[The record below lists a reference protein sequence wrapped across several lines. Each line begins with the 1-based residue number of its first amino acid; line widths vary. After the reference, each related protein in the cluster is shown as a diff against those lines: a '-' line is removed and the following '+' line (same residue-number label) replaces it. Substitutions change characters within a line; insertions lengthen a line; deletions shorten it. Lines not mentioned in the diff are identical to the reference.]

1 MAELVLPSGAIKII
15 QSQQQLVG
23 GAIAGSAG
31 AVGGVGGNGANPDI
45 DVLKEIKELAF
56 KSFKK
61 TTQIAKTLADSLAF
75 EKNQTRRK
83 NDQSAELSKESGGG
97 GGAVG
102 GFIGPEQPE
111 NKKGGL
117 QGIGFALGAAVAPLM
132 NFIGKIGMLFKGL
145 FASKIFS
152 PLAKLFSKGGSFFR
166 FLGPLGPI
174 GLIAG
179 GLFLLFKYSDEII
192 KALTP
197 AIDKIKKM
205 AQDSAPMIEAFKNG
219 FDWLFKN
226 IIGGIGRVIEG
237 IIDIIGPLITG
248 LGKILTGDIMGGL
261 KDLGQSLLNLVTLP
275 TKLLLEFF
283 DPAIQ
288 VIKQI
293 GESILSFFKG
303 IPEMIGTAF
312 TNLIS
317 DLKTNFTNNVAA
329 IKSSIMGIFTP
340 ISDFFSDL
348 GDRVKTIINSLIE
361 KLPLPDFVK
370 KKLKLETKAT
380 QELGETVNET
390 GVKNKYADASVNPM
404 SRDRAY
410 DGGATMNEAFAES
423 KGEKYGKASI
433 KKSGTSGYDSA
444 SGIMTPAEF
453 SEYNK
458 LDTNGQMDYLKSLDS
473 NEQERR
479 RMIDKLSK
487 DKLEFDKKNKDY
499 IAKYKTAPD
508 EMVSPDD
515 QMLRDDKIQRQTK
528 DQAKGLVSDNKSG
541 NQTVIVNNSPTNIT
555 SQNDVKKADM
565 YSGSISTSSGD
576 NYFDKSVEGYSA

>member
-31 AVGGVGGNGANPDI
+31 AVGGNGANPDI

-152 PLAKLFSKGGSFFR
+152 PLMKLFSKGGSFFR

-293 GESILSFFKG
+293 GESLLSFITG
-303 IPEMIGTAF
+303 IPEYISTAF
-312 TNLIS
+312 TNMIS
-317 DLKTNFTNNVAA
+317 EMKTNFANNTAA
-329 IKSSIMGIFTP
+329 IKSSIMGIFAP
-340 ISDFFSDL
+340 ISDFFSAL

-423 KGEKYGKASI
+423 KGEKYGTANI
-433 KKSGTSGYDSA
+433 TKSGTSGYDNA

-541 NQTVIVNNSPTNIT
+541 NQTVIVNNQPTNIT

>member
-31 AVGGVGGNGANPDI
+31 AVGGNGANPDI

-97 GGAVG
+97 GAVG

-132 NFIGKIGMLFKGL
+132 NFIGKIGKLFKGL

-152 PLAKLFSKGGSFFR
+152 PLMKLFSKGGSFFR

-179 GLFLLFKYSDEII
+179 GLFLLFKYSDEIV

-293 GESILSFFKG
+293 GESLLSFFKG

-329 IKSSIMGIFTP
+329 IKSSIMGIFAP

-361 KLPLPDFVK
+361 KLPLPDIIK

-390 GVKNKYADASVNPM
+390 GVKNKYADSNISGM
-404 SRDRAY
+404 KRERMTG
-410 DGGATMNEAFAES
+410 GGATMNEAFAEVQ
-423 KGEKYGKASI
+423 GEKYGKASI

-508 EMVSPDD
+508 EMMSPDD

-541 NQTVIVNNSPTNIT
+541 NQTVIVNNQPTNIT

>member
-248 LGKILTGDIMGGL
+248 LGKIVTGDIMGGL

-293 GESILSFFKG
+293 GESLLSFITG
-303 IPEMIGTAF
+303 IPEYISTAF
-312 TNLIS
+312 TNMIS
-317 DLKTNFTNNVAA
+317 EMKTNFANNTDA
-329 IKSSIMGIFTP
+329 IKSSIMGIFAP
-340 ISDFFSDL
+340 ISDFFSAL

-423 KGEKYGKASI
+423 KGEKYGTANI
-433 KKSGTSGYDSA
+433 TKSGTSGYDSA
-444 SGIMTPAEF
+444 SGIMTPVEF

-541 NQTVIVNNSPTNIT
+541 NQTVIVNNQPTNIT

>member
-31 AVGGVGGNGANPDI
+31 AVGGNGANPDI

-97 GGAVG
+97 GAVG

-132 NFIGKIGMLFKGL
+132 NFIGKISKLFKGL

-152 PLAKLFSKGGSFFR
+152 PLMKLFSKGGSFFR

-179 GLFLLFKYSDEII
+179 GLFLLFKYSDEIV

-329 IKSSIMGIFTP
+329 IKSSIMGIFAP

-361 KLPLPDFVK
+361 KLPLPDIIK

-390 GVKNKYADASVNPM
+390 GVKNKYADSNISGM
-404 SRDRAY
+404 KRERMTG
-410 DGGATMNEAFAES
+410 GGATMNEAFAEVQ
-423 KGEKYGKASI
+423 GEKYGKASI

-508 EMVSPDD
+508 EMMSPDD

-541 NQTVIVNNSPTNIT
+541 NQTVIVNNQPTNIT

>member
-1 MAELVLPSGAIKII
+1 
-15 QSQQQLVG
+15 
-23 GAIAGSAG
+23 
-31 AVGGVGGNGANPDI
+31 
-45 DVLKEIKELAF
+45 
-56 KSFKK
+56 
-61 TTQIAKTLADSLAF
+61 
-75 EKNQTRRK
+75 
-83 NDQSAELSKESGGG
+83 
-97 GGAVG
+97 
-102 GFIGPEQPE
+102 
-111 NKKGGL
+111 
-117 QGIGFALGAAVAPLM
+117 
-132 NFIGKIGMLFKGL
+132 
-145 FASKIFS
+145 
-152 PLAKLFSKGGSFFR
+152 
-166 FLGPLGPI
+166 
-174 GLIAG
+174 
-179 GLFLLFKYSDEII
+179 
-192 KALTP
+192 
-197 AIDKIKKM
+197 
-205 AQDSAPMIEAFKNG
+205 
-219 FDWLFKN
+219 
-226 IIGGIGRVIEG
+226 
-237 IIDIIGPLITG
+237 
-248 LGKILTGDIMGGL
+248 MGGL

-317 DLKTNFTNNVAA
+317 DLKTNFANNTAA
-329 IKSSIMGIFTP
+329 IKSSIMGIFAP
-340 ISDFFSDL
+340 ISDFFSAL

-361 KLPLPDFVK
+361 KLPLPDIIK

-410 DGGATMNEAFAES
+410 DGGATMNEAFAEVQ
-423 KGEKYGKASI
+423 GEKYGKASI

-508 EMVSPDD
+508 EMMSPDD

-541 NQTVIVNNSPTNIT
+541 NQTVIVNNQPTNIT

>member
-31 AVGGVGGNGANPDI
+31 AVGGNGANPDI

-132 NFIGKIGMLFKGL
+132 NFIGKIGKLFKGL

-152 PLAKLFSKGGSFFR
+152 PLMKLFSKGGSFFR

-179 GLFLLFKYSDEII
+179 GLFLLFKYSDEIV

-293 GESILSFFKG
+293 GESILSFITG
-303 IPEMIGTAF
+303 IPEYISTAF
-312 TNLIS
+312 TNMIS
-317 DLKTNFTNNVAA
+317 EMKTNFANNTAA
-329 IKSSIMGIFTP
+329 IKSSIMGIFAP
-340 ISDFFSDL
+340 ISDFFSAL

-423 KGEKYGKASI
+423 KGEKYGTANI
-433 KKSGTSGYDSA
+433 TKSGTSGYDNA

-508 EMVSPDD
+508 EMMSPDD

-541 NQTVIVNNSPTNIT
+541 NQTVIVNNQPTNIT

>member
-31 AVGGVGGNGANPDI
+31 AVGGNGANPDI

-248 LGKILTGDIMGGL
+248 LGKIVTGDIMGGL

-293 GESILSFFKG
+293 GESLLSFITG
-303 IPEMIGTAF
+303 IPEYISTAF
-312 TNLIS
+312 TNMIGEM
-317 DLKTNFTNNVAA
+317 KTNFANNTAA
-329 IKSSIMGIFTP
+329 IKSSIMGIFAP
-340 ISDFFSDL
+340 ISDFFSAL

-423 KGEKYGKASI
+423 KGEKYGTANI
-433 KKSGTSGYDSA
+433 TKSGTSGYDNA

-541 NQTVIVNNSPTNIT
+541 NQTVIVNNQPTNIT

>member
-31 AVGGVGGNGANPDI
+31 AVGGNGANPDI

-248 LGKILTGDIMGGL
+248 LGKIVTGDIMGGL

-293 GESILSFFKG
+293 GESLLSFITG
-303 IPEMIGTAF
+303 IPEYISTAF
-312 TNLIS
+312 TNMIS
-317 DLKTNFTNNVAA
+317 EMKTNFANNTDA
-329 IKSSIMGIFTP
+329 IKSSIMGIFAP
-340 ISDFFSDL
+340 ISDFFSAL

-423 KGEKYGKASI
+423 KGEKYGTANI
-433 KKSGTSGYDSA
+433 TKSGTSGYDSA
-444 SGIMTPAEF
+444 SGIMTPVEF

-458 LDTNGQMDYLKSLDS
+458 LDTNGQMEYLKSLDS

-541 NQTVIVNNSPTNIT
+541 NQTVIVNNQPTNIT

>member
-192 KALTP
+192 KALAPT
-197 AIDKIKKM
+197 IDKIKQM
-205 AQDSAPMIEAFKNG
+205 AKDNAPMIEALKNG

-226 IIGGIGRVIEG
+226 VIVGLGKVIGG
-237 IIDIIGPLITG
+237 IIDIVGPLLAG
-248 LGKILTGDIMGGL
+248 FGKILTGDIMGGL
-261 KDLGQSLLNLVTLP
+261 KDLGQGLLNVVLVPL
-275 TKLLLEFF
+275 KLLKEFF

-288 VIKQI
+288 VITSMAKNA
-293 GESILSFFKG
+293 LSFITG
-303 IPEMIGTAF
+303 IPEYISTAF
-312 TNLIS
+312 TNMIS
-317 DLKTNFTNNVAA
+317 EMKTNFANNTAA
-329 IKSSIMGIFTP
+329 IKSSIMGIFAP
-340 ISDFFSDL
+340 ISDFFSAL

-423 KGEKYGKASI
+423 KGEKYGTANI
-433 KKSGTSGYDSA
+433 TKSGTSGYDNA

-541 NQTVIVNNSPTNIT
+541 NQTVIVNNQPTNIT

>member
-31 AVGGVGGNGANPDI
+31 AVGGNGANPDI

-179 GLFLLFKYSDEII
+179 GLFLLFKYSDEIV

-248 LGKILTGDIMGGL
+248 FGKILTGDIMGGL

-317 DLKTNFTNNVAA
+317 DLKTNFANNTAA
-329 IKSSIMGIFTP
+329 IKSSIMGIFAP
-340 ISDFFSDL
+340 ISDFFSAL

-423 KGEKYGKASI
+423 KGEKYGTANI
-433 KKSGTSGYDSA
+433 TKSGTSGYDSA

-541 NQTVIVNNSPTNIT
+541 NQTVIVNNQPTNIT

>member
-31 AVGGVGGNGANPDI
+31 AVGGNGANPDI

-83 NDQSAELSKESGGG
+83 NDQSAELSKESGG

-248 LGKILTGDIMGGL
+248 LGKIVTGDIMGGL

-293 GESILSFFKG
+293 GESLLSFITG
-303 IPEMIGTAF
+303 IPEYISTAF
-312 TNLIS
+312 TNMIS
-317 DLKTNFTNNVAA
+317 EMKTNFANNTAA
-329 IKSSIMGIFTP
+329 IKSSIMGIFAP
-340 ISDFFSDL
+340 ISDFFSAL

-423 KGEKYGKASI
+423 KGEKYGTANI
-433 KKSGTSGYDSA
+433 TKSGTSGYDNA

-541 NQTVIVNNSPTNIT
+541 NQTVIVNNQPTNIT

>member
-31 AVGGVGGNGANPDI
+31 AVGGNGANPDI

-248 LGKILTGDIMGGL
+248 LGKIVTGDIMGGL

-293 GESILSFFKG
+293 GESLLSFITG
-303 IPEMIGTAF
+303 IPEYISTAF
-312 TNLIS
+312 TNMIS
-317 DLKTNFTNNVAA
+317 EMKTNFANNTAA
-329 IKSSIMGIFTP
+329 IKSSIMGIFAP
-340 ISDFFSDL
+340 ISDFFSAL

-423 KGEKYGKASI
+423 KGEKYGTANI
-433 KKSGTSGYDSA
+433 TKSGTSGYDSA

-541 NQTVIVNNSPTNIT
+541 NQTVIVNNQPTNIT

>member
-31 AVGGVGGNGANPDI
+31 AVGGNGANPDI

-83 NDQSAELSKESGGG
+83 NDQSAELSKESGG

-179 GLFLLFKYSDEII
+179 GLFLLFKYSDEIV

-293 GESILSFFKG
+293 GESLLSFITG
-303 IPEMIGTAF
+303 IPEYISTAF
-312 TNLIS
+312 TNMIS
-317 DLKTNFTNNVAA
+317 EMKTNFANNTDA
-329 IKSSIMGIFTP
+329 IKSSIMGIFAP
-340 ISDFFSDL
+340 ISDFFSAL

-423 KGEKYGKASI
+423 KGEKYGTANI
-433 KKSGTSGYDSA
+433 TKSGTSGYDNA

-508 EMVSPDD
+508 EMMSPDD

-541 NQTVIVNNSPTNIT
+541 NQTVIVNNQPTNIT

>member
-31 AVGGVGGNGANPDI
+31 AVGGNGANPDI

-248 LGKILTGDIMGGL
+248 LGKIVTGDIMGGL

-293 GESILSFFKG
+293 GESLLSFITG
-303 IPEMIGTAF
+303 IPEYISTAF
-312 TNLIS
+312 TNMIS
-317 DLKTNFTNNVAA
+317 EMKTNFANNTDA
-329 IKSSIMGIFTP
+329 IKSSIMGIFAP
-340 ISDFFSDL
+340 ISDFFSAL

-423 KGEKYGKASI
+423 KGEKYGTANI
-433 KKSGTSGYDSA
+433 TKSGTSGYDNA

-541 NQTVIVNNSPTNIT
+541 NQTVIVNNSPTTVT

>member
-31 AVGGVGGNGANPDI
+31 AVGGNGANPDI

-248 LGKILTGDIMGGL
+248 LGKIVTGDIMGGL

-293 GESILSFFKG
+293 GESLLSFITG
-303 IPEMIGTAF
+303 IPEYISTAF
-312 TNLIS
+312 TNMIS
-317 DLKTNFTNNVAA
+317 EMKTNFANNTAA
-329 IKSSIMGIFTP
+329 IKSSIMGIFAP
-340 ISDFFSDL
+340 ISDFFSAL

-423 KGEKYGKASI
+423 KGEKYGTANI
-433 KKSGTSGYDSA
+433 TKSGTSGYDNA

-541 NQTVIVNNSPTNIT
+541 NQTVIVNNQPTNIT

>member
-31 AVGGVGGNGANPDI
+31 AVGGNGANPDI

-248 LGKILTGDIMGGL
+248 LGKIVTGDIMGGL

-293 GESILSFFKG
+293 GESLLSFITG
-303 IPEMIGTAF
+303 IPEYISTAF
-312 TNLIS
+312 TNMIGEM
-317 DLKTNFTNNVAA
+317 KTNFANNTAA
-329 IKSSIMGIFTP
+329 IKSSIMGIFAP
-340 ISDFFSDL
+340 ISDFFSAL

-423 KGEKYGKASI
+423 KGEKYGTANI
-433 KKSGTSGYDSA
+433 TKSGTSGYDSA

-541 NQTVIVNNSPTNIT
+541 NQTVIVNNQPTNIT

>member
-31 AVGGVGGNGANPDI
+31 AVGGNGANPDI

-97 GGAVG
+97 AVVSKLSDGG
-102 GFIGPEQPE
+102 QSE

-132 NFIGKIGMLFKGL
+132 NFIGKIGKLFKGL

-152 PLAKLFSKGGSFFR
+152 PLMKLFSKGGSFFR

-179 GLFLLFKYSDEII
+179 GLFLLFKYSDEIV

-226 IIGGIGRVIEG
+226 IIGGLGRVIGG
-237 IIDIIGPLITG
+237 IIDDIGPIFSG
-248 LGKILTGDIMGGL
+248 FSKILQGDIMGGL
-261 KDLGQSLLNLVTLP
+261 ADLGKGLLNIVLMPISAVLR
-275 TKLLLEFF
+275 FF
-283 DPAIQ
+283 EPVLAKIEGS
-288 VIKQI
+288 IRSI
-293 GESILSFFKG
+293 GGNILSFFKA
-303 IPEMIGTAF
+303 IPENVSTAF
-312 TNLIS
+312 TNLIIEM
-317 DLKTNFTNNVAA
+317 KTNFANNTAA
-329 IKSSIMGIFTP
+329 IKSSIMGIFAP

-361 KLPLPDFVK
+361 KLPLPDIIK

-410 DGGATMNEAFAES
+410 DGGATMNEAFAEVQ
-423 KGEKYGKASI
+423 GEKYGKASI

-508 EMVSPDD
+508 EMMSPDD

-541 NQTVIVNNSPTNIT
+541 NQTVIVNNQPTNIT

>member
-23 GAIAGSAG
+23 GAIGGGAGSVSGSNADG
-31 AVGGVGGNGANPDI
+31 DSELNI
-45 DVLKEIKELAF
+45 LEQIKELTF

-75 EKNQTRRK
+75 NKNQTRRK

-97 GGAVG
+97 GAVG

-111 NKKGGL
+111 DKKGGL

-132 NFIGKIGMLFKGL
+132 NFIGKIGKLFTGL
-145 FASKIFS
+145 FASKIFG
-152 PLAKLFSKGGSFFR
+152 PITKLFGKGGTFLR

-205 AQDSAPMIEAFKNG
+205 AQENAPMIEAFKNG
-219 FDWLFKN
+219 FDWFFKN
-226 IIGGIGRVIEG
+226 VIAGIGKIIGG
-237 IIDIIGPLITG
+237 IIDIISPLITG

-261 KDLGQSLLNLVTLP
+261 KDLGQSLLNVVLVP
-275 TKLLLEFF
+275 AKLLAEFF

-317 DLKTNFTNNVAA
+317 EMKINFTNNVAA
-329 IKSSIMGIFTP
+329 IKSTIMGIFTP

-380 QELGETVNET
+380 QEIGETVNET
-390 GVKNKYADASVNPM
+390 GVKNKYADASVSGM
-404 SRDRAY
+404 QRERMTG
-410 DGGATMNEAFAES
+410 GGATMSEAFAEAE
-423 KGEKYGKASI
+423 GEKYGTAKIS
-433 KKSGTSGYDSA
+433 KSGTSGYDSA

-458 LDTNGQMDYLKSLDS
+458 LDTNGQMDYLKNLDVK
-473 NEQERR
+473 EQERR
-479 RMIDKLSK
+479 RMIDKLK
-487 DKLEFDKKNKDY
+487 NEKITFDNKNRDY
-499 IAKYKTAPD
+499 IDKYKTAPD
-508 EMVSPDD
+508 EMMSPDD
-515 QMLRDDKIQRQTK
+515 QMLRDDKFQRQAK
-528 DQAKGLVSDNKSG
+528 NQSKGLVGDSKSG
-541 NQTVIVNNSPTNIT
+541 TQTIIVNNSPTNVT
-555 SQNDVKKADM
+555 SQNDIKKADM
-565 YSGSISTSSGD
+565 YSGNINTSSGD
-576 NYFDKSVEGYSA
+576 SYFERNIEGYSA

>member
-1 MAELVLPSGAIKII
+1 
-15 QSQQQLVG
+15 
-23 GAIAGSAG
+23 
-31 AVGGVGGNGANPDI
+31 
-45 DVLKEIKELAF
+45 
-56 KSFKK
+56 
-61 TTQIAKTLADSLAF
+61 
-75 EKNQTRRK
+75 
-83 NDQSAELSKESGGG
+83 
-97 GGAVG
+97 
-102 GFIGPEQPE
+102 
-111 NKKGGL
+111 
-117 QGIGFALGAAVAPLM
+117 
-132 NFIGKIGMLFKGL
+132 
-145 FASKIFS
+145 
-152 PLAKLFSKGGSFFR
+152 
-166 FLGPLGPI
+166 
-174 GLIAG
+174 
-179 GLFLLFKYSDEII
+179 
-192 KALTP
+192 
-197 AIDKIKKM
+197 
-205 AQDSAPMIEAFKNG
+205 
-219 FDWLFKN
+219 
-226 IIGGIGRVIEG
+226 
-237 IIDIIGPLITG
+237 
-248 LGKILTGDIMGGL
+248 
-261 KDLGQSLLNLVTLP
+261 
-275 TKLLLEFF
+275 
-283 DPAIQ
+283 

-293 GESILSFFKG
+293 GESLLSFITG
-303 IPEMIGTAF
+303 IPEYISTAF
-312 TNLIS
+312 TNMIS
-317 DLKTNFTNNVAA
+317 EMKTNFANNTDA
-329 IKSSIMGIFTP
+329 IKSSIMGIFAP
-340 ISDFFSDL
+340 ISDFFSAL

-390 GVKNKYADASVNPM
+390 GVKNKYADSNISGM
-404 SRDRAY
+404 KRERMTG
-410 DGGATMNEAFAES
+410 GGATMNEAFAES
-423 KGEKYGKASI
+423 KGEKYGTANI
-433 KKSGTSGYDSA
+433 TKSGTSGYDSA

-541 NQTVIVNNSPTNIT
+541 NQTVIVNNQPTNIT

>member
-248 LGKILTGDIMGGL
+248 LGKIVTGDIMGGL

-293 GESILSFFKG
+293 GESLLSFITG
-303 IPEMIGTAF
+303 IPEYISTAF
-312 TNLIS
+312 TNMIS
-317 DLKTNFTNNVAA
+317 EMKTNFANNTAA
-329 IKSSIMGIFTP
+329 IKSSIMGIFAP
-340 ISDFFSDL
+340 ISDFFSAL

-423 KGEKYGKASI
+423 KGEKYGTANI
-433 KKSGTSGYDSA
+433 TKSGTSGYDSA

-541 NQTVIVNNSPTNIT
+541 NQTVIVNNSPTTVT

>member
-31 AVGGVGGNGANPDI
+31 AVGGNGANPDI

-132 NFIGKIGMLFKGL
+132 NFIGKIGKLFKGL

-152 PLAKLFSKGGSFFR
+152 PLMKLFSKGGSFFR

-179 GLFLLFKYSDEII
+179 GLFLLFKYSDEIV

-317 DLKTNFTNNVAA
+317 DLKTNFANNTAA
-329 IKSSIMGIFTP
+329 IKSSIMGIFAP
-340 ISDFFSDL
+340 ISDFFSAL

-410 DGGATMNEAFAES
+410 DGGATMNEAFAEVQ
-423 KGEKYGKASI
+423 GEKYGTANI
-433 KKSGTSGYDSA
+433 TKSGTSGYDNA

-508 EMVSPDD
+508 EMMSPDD

-541 NQTVIVNNSPTNIT
+541 NQTVIVNNQPTNIT

>member
-31 AVGGVGGNGANPDI
+31 AVGGNGANPDI

-83 NDQSAELSKESGGG
+83 NDQSAELSKESGG

-248 LGKILTGDIMGGL
+248 FGKILTGDIMGGL

-293 GESILSFFKG
+293 GESLLSFITG
-303 IPEMIGTAF
+303 IPEYISTAF
-312 TNLIS
+312 TNMIS
-317 DLKTNFTNNVAA
+317 EMKTNFANNTAA
-329 IKSSIMGIFTP
+329 IKSSIMGIFAP
-340 ISDFFSDL
+340 ISDFFSAL

-390 GVKNKYADASVNPM
+390 GVKNKYADSNISGM
-404 SRDRAY
+404 KRERMTG
-410 DGGATMNEAFAES
+410 GGATMDEAFAES

>member
-31 AVGGVGGNGANPDI
+31 AVGGNGANPDI

-248 LGKILTGDIMGGL
+248 LGKIVTGDIMGGL

-293 GESILSFFKG
+293 GESLLSFITG
-303 IPEMIGTAF
+303 IPEYISTAF
-312 TNLIS
+312 TNMIS
-317 DLKTNFTNNVAA
+317 EMKTNFANNTDA
-329 IKSSIMGIFTP
+329 IKSSIMGIFAP
-340 ISDFFSDL
+340 ISDFFSAL

-541 NQTVIVNNSPTNIT
+541 NQTVIVNNQPTNIT

>member
-31 AVGGVGGNGANPDI
+31 AVGGNGANPDI

-152 PLAKLFSKGGSFFR
+152 PLMKLFSKGGSFFR

-179 GLFLLFKYSDEII
+179 GLFLLFKYSDEIV

-317 DLKTNFTNNVAA
+317 DLKTNFANNTAA
-329 IKSSIMGIFTP
+329 IKSSIMGIFAP
-340 ISDFFSDL
+340 ISDFFSAL

-423 KGEKYGKASI
+423 KGEKYGTANI
-433 KKSGTSGYDSA
+433 TKSGTSGYDNA

-541 NQTVIVNNSPTNIT
+541 NQTVIVNNQPTNIT

>member
-31 AVGGVGGNGANPDI
+31 AVGGNGANPDI

-192 KALTP
+192 KALAPT
-197 AIDKIKKM
+197 IDKIKQM
-205 AQDSAPMIEAFKNG
+205 AKDNAPLIEALKNG

-226 IIGGIGRVIEG
+226 IIGGLGRVIGG
-237 IIDIIGPLITG
+237 IIDIVGPLLAG
-248 LGKILTGDIMGGL
+248 FGKILTGDIMGGL
-261 KDLGQSLLNLVTLP
+261 KDLGQGLLNVVLVPL
-275 TKLLLEFF
+275 KLLKEFF

-288 VIKQI
+288 VITSMAKNA
-293 GESILSFFKG
+293 LSFITG
-303 IPEMIGTAF
+303 MPEYISTAF
-312 TNLIS
+312 TNMIS
-317 DLKTNFTNNVAA
+317 EMKTNFANNTDA
-329 IKSSIMGIFTP
+329 IKSSIMGIFAP
-340 ISDFFSDL
+340 ISDFFSAL

-423 KGEKYGKASI
+423 KGEKYGTANI
-433 KKSGTSGYDSA
+433 TKSGTSGYDSA

-541 NQTVIVNNSPTNIT
+541 NQTVIVNNQPTNIT

>member
-31 AVGGVGGNGANPDI
+31 AVGGNGANPDI

-83 NDQSAELSKESGGG
+83 NDQSAELSKESGG

-248 LGKILTGDIMGGL
+248 LGKIVTGDIMGGL

-317 DLKTNFTNNVAA
+317 DLKTNFANNTAA
-329 IKSSIMGIFTP
+329 IKSSIMGIFAP
-340 ISDFFSDL
+340 ISDFFSAL

-423 KGEKYGKASI
+423 KGEKYGTANI
-433 KKSGTSGYDSA
+433 TKSGTSGYDNA

-541 NQTVIVNNSPTNIT
+541 NQTVIVNNQPTNIT

>member
-31 AVGGVGGNGANPDI
+31 AVGGNGANPDI

-132 NFIGKIGMLFKGL
+132 NFIGKIGKLFKGL

-152 PLAKLFSKGGSFFR
+152 PLMKLFSKGGSFFR

-293 GESILSFFKG
+293 GESILSFITG
-303 IPEMIGTAF
+303 IPEYISTAF
-312 TNLIS
+312 TNMIS
-317 DLKTNFTNNVAA
+317 EMKTNFANNTAA
-329 IKSSIMGIFTP
+329 IKSSIMGIFAP
-340 ISDFFSDL
+340 ISDFFSAL

-423 KGEKYGKASI
+423 KGEKYGTANI
-433 KKSGTSGYDSA
+433 TKSGTSGYDNA

-508 EMVSPDD
+508 EMMSPDD

-541 NQTVIVNNSPTNIT
+541 NQTVIVNNQPTNIT

>member
-31 AVGGVGGNGANPDI
+31 AVGGNGANPDI

-97 GGAVG
+97 GGGAVG

-152 PLAKLFSKGGSFFR
+152 PLMKLFSKGGSFFR

-179 GLFLLFKYSDEII
+179 GLFLLFKYSDEIV

-317 DLKTNFTNNVAA
+317 DLKTNFANNTAA
-329 IKSSIMGIFTP
+329 IKSSIMGIFAP
-340 ISDFFSDL
+340 ISDFFSAL

-423 KGEKYGKASI
+423 KGEKYGTANI
-433 KKSGTSGYDSA
+433 TKSGTSGYDNA

-458 LDTNGQMDYLKSLDS
+458 LDTNGQMEYLKSLDS

-508 EMVSPDD
+508 EMMSPDD

-541 NQTVIVNNSPTNIT
+541 NQTVIVNNQPTNIT

>member
-31 AVGGVGGNGANPDI
+31 AVGGNGANPDI

-97 GGAVG
+97 GAVG

-152 PLAKLFSKGGSFFR
+152 PLMKLFSKGGSFFR

-179 GLFLLFKYSDEII
+179 GLFLLFKYSDEIV

-317 DLKTNFTNNVAA
+317 DLKTNFANNTAA
-329 IKSSIMGIFTP
+329 IKSSIMGIFAP
-340 ISDFFSDL
+340 ISDFFSAL

-423 KGEKYGKASI
+423 KGEKYGTANI
-433 KKSGTSGYDSA
+433 TKSGTSGYDSA

-541 NQTVIVNNSPTNIT
+541 NQTVIVNNQPTNIT

>member
-83 NDQSAELSKESGGG
+83 NDQSAELSKESGG

-248 LGKILTGDIMGGL
+248 LGKIVTGDIMGGL

-275 TKLLLEFF
+275 TKLLLGFF

-293 GESILSFFKG
+293 GESLLSFITG
-303 IPEMIGTAF
+303 IPEYISTAF
-312 TNLIS
+312 TNMIS
-317 DLKTNFTNNVAA
+317 EMKTNFANNTDA
-329 IKSSIMGIFTP
+329 IKSSIMGIFAP
-340 ISDFFSDL
+340 ISDFFSAL

-423 KGEKYGKASI
+423 KGEKYGTANI
-433 KKSGTSGYDSA
+433 TKSGTSGYDSA

-541 NQTVIVNNSPTNIT
+541 NQTVIVNNQPTNIT

>member
-31 AVGGVGGNGANPDI
+31 AVGGNGANPDI

-83 NDQSAELSKESGGG
+83 NDQSAELSKESDGGG

-102 GFIGPEQPE
+102 GFIGSEQTE

-152 PLAKLFSKGGSFFR
+152 PLMKLFSKGGSFFR

-179 GLFLLFKYSDEII
+179 GLFLLFKYSDEIV

-317 DLKTNFTNNVAA
+317 DLKTNFANNTAA
-329 IKSSIMGIFTP
+329 IKSSIMGIFAP
-340 ISDFFSDL
+340 ISDFFSAL

-423 KGEKYGKASI
+423 KGEKYGTANI
-433 KKSGTSGYDSA
+433 TKSGTSGYDNA

-541 NQTVIVNNSPTNIT
+541 NQTVIVNNQPTNIT

>member
-31 AVGGVGGNGANPDI
+31 AVGGNGANPDI

-179 GLFLLFKYSDEII
+179 GLFLLFKYSDEIV

-248 LGKILTGDIMGGL
+248 FGKILTGDIMGGL

-317 DLKTNFTNNVAA
+317 DLKTNFANNTAA
-329 IKSSIMGIFTP
+329 IKSSIMGIFAP
-340 ISDFFSDL
+340 ISDFFSAL

-390 GVKNKYADASVNPM
+390 GVKNKYADSNISGM
-404 SRDRAY
+404 KRERMTG
-410 DGGATMNEAFAES
+410 GGATMDEAFAES

-541 NQTVIVNNSPTNIT
+541 NQTVIVNNQPTNIT